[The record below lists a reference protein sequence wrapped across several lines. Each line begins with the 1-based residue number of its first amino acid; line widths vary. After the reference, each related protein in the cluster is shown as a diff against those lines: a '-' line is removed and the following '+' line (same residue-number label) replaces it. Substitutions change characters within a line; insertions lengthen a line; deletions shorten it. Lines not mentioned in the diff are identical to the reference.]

1 MLCTKFRNIDGYEIM
16 SRKQLETILST
27 SYFPKPAPKP
37 IQPTPKITVPA
48 PKLKKPTPK
57 SLHQLQDPR
66 SKYLQPKK
74 IESDFNYN
82 IKVKALKN

>member
-37 IQPTPKITVPA
+37 IQPTPKITI
-48 PKLKKPTPK
+48 PTPK
-57 SLHQLQDPR
+57 TKKTHTRVYTS
-66 SKYLQPKK
+66 SKTQ
-74 IESDFNYN
+74 EANTYN
-82 IKVKALKN
+82 QKRLKVILIII

>member
-48 PKLKKPTPK
+48 PKTKKTHTKESTPA
-57 SLHQLQDPR
+57 PR
-66 SKYLQPKK
+66 PKK
-74 IESDFNYN
+74 QILTTKKDWKW
-82 IKVKALKN
+82 I